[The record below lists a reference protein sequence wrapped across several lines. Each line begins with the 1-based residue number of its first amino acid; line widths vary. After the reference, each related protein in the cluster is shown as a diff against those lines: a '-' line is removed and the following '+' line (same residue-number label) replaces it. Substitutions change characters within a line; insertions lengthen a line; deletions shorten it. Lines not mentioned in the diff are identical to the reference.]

1 MTETVDRRSAVKQRH
16 RSAILTAAAELM
28 DATGGTAFSVDE
40 LAERAGVS
48 RRTIFNHFA
57 SLDDIVA
64 QICADV
70 LSELIDNLAA
80 AVPAESLPED
90 VPLMDELAEVVRATD
105 LVTPMAYLT
114 RTLGGDD
121 PESSFQDRLLNQAL
135 EQVGTGLVE
144 VLRQRHPEADLLN
157 LQLLVSSFA
166 AGVLVLH
173 QHWWQRT
180 GAVDTPASR
189 QVWDELLAH
198 LISQLRSGFTA
209 SD

>member
-1 MTETVDRRSAVKQRH
+1 MTETADRRSAVKQRH

-28 DATGGTAFSVDE
+28 DATGGTGFSVDE

-57 SLDDIVA
+57 SLNDVVA
-64 QICADV
+64 QVSADV
-70 LSELIDNLAA
+70 LSELIENLAA
-80 AVPAESLPED
+80 AVPAESLPEGASL
-90 VPLMDELAEVVRATD
+90 VDELAEVIRATD

-121 PESSFQDRLLNQAL
+121 PQSPFQDHLLNQAL
-135 EQVGTGLVE
+135 EQVGSGLVE
-144 VLRQRHPEADLLN
+144 VLQRRHPEADPLK
-157 LQLLVSSFA
+157 LQLLVGSVA

-180 GAVDTPASR
+180 GAEDTPASR
-189 QVWDELLAH
+189 QVWDELLDH